1 MLAPVYLLRGSTDNP
16 FPHQRKG
23 IGKIHSYNDS
33 STVLSA
39 LQRIFITGASGCVGH
54 YVLNHLISQPLIMA
68 RRPRLNPAPDGGVA
82 VQLPETLSQHRI
94 EPPYHLYILVR
105 DRRKLRWSQP
115 QQAALESSGGKL
127 TLIEGDLDQIAAHG
141 EILQQ
146 MDALIHLAAA
156 WGDAETAHRIN
167 VTRTL
172 ELLQLLNPE
181 RCRKILYFS
190 TASLLDPDNHPLPV
204 AGRAGTAYIRSKY
217 EMLMRRQEL
226 PLQDRL
232 ITLYP
237 TLLFGGSS
245 QHPHS
250 HITAGLADVV
260 RWLSLVR
267 FLRLDASFHFI
278 HAEDIAQIV
287 AHLLL
292 HPIPQSDLV
301 LGNPA
306 LTFDQCVEQMCH
318 FYGKRIFFR
327 LPISIPW
334 VNSIAFLWRVRLSEW
349 DQYCLHHR
357 HFTYQTVNA
366 ETFGLSSHFPTI
378 DTLLTAYA
386 WDPQGQTRSPRAT
399 HNRAKRS
406 IRS

>member
-1 MLAPVYLLRGSTDNP
+1 MA
-16 FPHQRKG
+16 QR
-23 IGKIHSYNDS
+23 S
-33 STVLSA
+33 
-39 LQRIFITGASGCVGH
+39 
-54 YVLNHLISQPLIMA
+54 
-68 RRPRLNPAPDGGVA
+68 RLNPAPDGGVA
-82 VQLPETLSQHRI
+82 VQLPETRAQHRI
-94 EPPYHLYILVR
+94 EPPYHLYVLVR
-105 DRRKLRWSQP
+105 DRHKLRWSGS

-127 TLIEGDLDQIAAHG
+127 TLIEGDLDQIGAHQ
-141 EILQQ
+141 ETLQQ

-172 ELLQLLNPE
+172 ELLQLLNPD
-181 RCRKILYFS
+181 RCRQILYFS
-190 TASLLDPDNHPLPV
+190 TASLLDPNNHPLPV
-204 AGRAGTAYIRSKY
+204 AGRSGTAYIRSKY

-232 ITLYP
+232 VTLYP
-237 TLLFGGSS
+237 TLLFGGSP
-245 QHPHS
+245 QHPYS
-250 HITAGLADVV
+250 HITAGIADVV
-260 RWLSLVR
+260 RWLTLVR
-267 FLRLDASFHFI
+267 FLQLDASFHFI

-292 HPIPQSDLV
+292 HPSLQSDLV

-327 LPISIPW
+327 LPISIPL

-357 HFTYQTVNA
+357 HFTYHTVNTA
-366 ETFGLSSHFPTI
+366 TFGLSSRFPTL

-386 WDPQGQTRSPRAT
+386 QDPRRLIRDPRT
-399 HNRAKRS
+399 SHNRAKRS
-406 IRS
+406 VRS